1 MGDVPQKRFH
11 GKVLVR
17 RGDTEI
23 HVNVFDDD
31 KNVVY
36 QQIQFAIA
44 QFSGDIS
51 PATEAGRE
59 LRRAAQV
66 VDQAAATRAAA
77 APTPAPKS
85 TTAVATTRTK
95 AANAPVC
102 EECDQADMVEL
113 ISWVDRSTGEKKKA
127 WKCQRCKKWL
137 TTDH

>member
-85 TTAVATTRTK
+85 TTAVATTRTV
-95 AANAPVC
+95 AAEVKFSALPLVLDSNVPRVSAGV
-102 EECDQADMVEL
+102 A
-113 ISWVDRSTGEKKKA
+113 WV
-127 WKCQRCKKWL
+127 
-137 TTDH
+137 